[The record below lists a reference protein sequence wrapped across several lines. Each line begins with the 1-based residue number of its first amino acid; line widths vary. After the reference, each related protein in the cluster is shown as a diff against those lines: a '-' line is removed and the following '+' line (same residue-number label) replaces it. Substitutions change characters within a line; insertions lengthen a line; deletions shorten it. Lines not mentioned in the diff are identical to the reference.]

1 MEQKRIEKLTSIL
14 RKLNTGNIS
23 EDLRKEALEVVK
35 NIDPMELSIA
45 EQNLIDEGMNPHDL
59 RHLCDIHMEVLK
71 DELEKIKNKLETGHV
86 VNTLIVEHDKIL
98 EFLSMLED
106 LNNKVQALDEIKG
119 NEEYINKLHFAI
131 DNILDAEKHHK
142 REEDVLFKEL
152 EGDGITGPTRIMR
165 MEHDDLRGKKREIK
179 ELLNCINYMDF
190 DDFKERL
197 QELTAYLVFNLRD
210 HIFKEN
216 TILYPTAIDS
226 INDDSRWDDMKKR
239 CDEIGYCGFTPKDII

>member
-1 MEQKRIEKLTSIL
+1 MEQKRIEELTSIL

-106 LNNKVQALDEIKG
+106 LNNKVQALDKIKG

-142 REEDVLFKEL
+142 REEDVLFMEL

-226 INDDSRWDDMKKR
+226 INDDSRWDDMRKR

>member
-1 MEQKRIEKLTSIL
+1 MEQKRIEELTSIL

-71 DELEKIKNKLETGHV
+71 DELEKIKSKLETGHV

-131 DNILDAEKHHK
+131 DNILDAEKHHQ

-197 QELTAYLVFNLRD
+197 QNLTAYLVFNLRD

-226 INDDSRWDDMKKR
+226 INDDSRWDDMRRR

>member
-1 MEQKRIEKLTSIL
+1 MEQKRIEELTSIL

-45 EQNLIDEGMNPHDL
+45 EQNLIDEGMNPQDL

-131 DNILDAEKHHK
+131 DNILDAEKHHQ

-197 QELTAYLVFNLRD
+197 QDLTAYLVFNLRD

-226 INDDSRWDDMKKR
+226 INDDSRWDDMRRR
-239 CDEIGYCGFTPKDII
+239 CDEIGYSCFTPKDII

>member
-1 MEQKRIEKLTSIL
+1 MEQKRIEELTTIL

-98 EFLSMLED
+98 EFLSMLEE
-106 LNNKVQALDEIKG
+106 LNNNVQALDEIKG

-131 DNILDAEKHHK
+131 DNILDAEKHHQ

-197 QELTAYLVFNLRD
+197 QDLTAYLVFNLRD

-226 INDDSRWDDMKKR
+226 INDDSRWDDMRRR

>member
-1 MEQKRIEKLTSIL
+1 MEQKRIEELTSIL

-106 LNNKVQALDEIKG
+106 LNNKVQALDKIKG

-142 REEDVLFKEL
+142 REEDVLFMEL

-226 INDDSRWDDMKKR
+226 INDDSRWDDMRRR

>member
-1 MEQKRIEKLTSIL
+1 MEQKRIEELTSIL

-45 EQNLIDEGMNPHDL
+45 EQNLIDEGMNPQNL

-98 EFLSMLED
+98 EFLSMLEE
-106 LNNKVQALDEIKG
+106 LNNNVQALDEIKG

-131 DNILDAEKHHK
+131 DNILDAEKHHQ

-197 QELTAYLVFNLRD
+197 QDLTAYLVFNLRD

-226 INDDSRWDDMKKR
+226 INDDSRWDDMRRR

>member
-1 MEQKRIEKLTSIL
+1 MQ
-14 RKLNTGNIS
+14 
-23 EDLRKEALEVVK
+23 K
-35 NIDPMELSIA
+35 NII
-45 EQNLIDEGMNPHDL
+45 
-59 RHLCDIHMEVLK
+59 
-71 DELEKIKNKLETGHV
+71 
-86 VNTLIVEHDKIL
+86 
-98 EFLSMLED
+98 
-106 LNNKVQALDEIKG
+106 
-119 NEEYINKLHFAI
+119 
-131 DNILDAEKHHK
+131 K

-197 QELTAYLVFNLRD
+197 QDLTAYLVFNLRD

-226 INDDSRWDDMKKR
+226 INDDSRWDDMRRR

>member
-1 MEQKRIEKLTSIL
+1 MEQKRIEELTSIL

-45 EQNLIDEGMNPHDL
+45 EQNLIDEGMNPQDL

-131 DNILDAEKHHK
+131 DNILDAEKHHQ

-165 MEHDDLRGKKREIK
+165 MEHDDLRVKKREIK

-197 QELTAYLVFNLRD
+197 QDLTAYLVFNLRD

-226 INDDSRWDDMKKR
+226 INDDSRWDDMRRR

>member
-1 MEQKRIEKLTSIL
+1 MEQKRIEELTSIL

-23 EDLRKEALEVVK
+23 EELRKEALEVVK

-98 EFLSMLED
+98 EFLTMLED

-142 REEDVLFKEL
+142 REEDVLFMEL
-152 EGDGITGPTRIMR
+152 EGNGITGPTRIMR

-197 QELTAYLVFNLRD
+197 QDLTAYLVFNLRD

-226 INDDSRWDDMKKR
+226 INDDSRWDDMRRR

>member
-1 MEQKRIEKLTSIL
+1 MEQKRIEELTSIL

-23 EDLRKEALEVVK
+23 EELRKEALEVVK

-98 EFLSMLED
+98 EFLTMLED

-142 REEDVLFKEL
+142 REEDVLFMEL

-197 QELTAYLVFNLRD
+197 QDLTAYLVFNLRD

-226 INDDSRWDDMKKR
+226 INDDSRWDDMRRR

>member
-1 MEQKRIEKLTSIL
+1 MEQKRIEELTSIL

-106 LNNKVQALDEIKG
+106 LNNKVQDLDKIKG

-142 REEDVLFKEL
+142 REEDVLFMEL

-197 QELTAYLVFNLRD
+197 QELTSYLVFNLRD

-226 INDDSRWDDMKKR
+226 INDDRRWDDMRKR

>member
-1 MEQKRIEKLTSIL
+1 MEQKRIEELTSIL

-45 EQNLIDEGMNPHDL
+45 EQNLIDEGMNPQDL

-131 DNILDAEKHHK
+131 DNILDAEKHHQ

-197 QELTAYLVFNLRD
+197 QDLTAYLVFNLRD

-226 INDDSRWDDMKKR
+226 INDDSRWDDMRRR

>member
-1 MEQKRIEKLTSIL
+1 MEQKRIEELTSIL

-106 LNNKVQALDEIKG
+106 LNNKVQALDGIKG

-142 REEDVLFKEL
+142 REEDVLFMEL

-226 INDDSRWDDMKKR
+226 INDDSRWDDMRRR

>member
-1 MEQKRIEKLTSIL
+1 MEQKRIEELTSIL

-45 EQNLIDEGMNPHDL
+45 EQNLIDEGMNPQDL

-131 DNILDAEKHHK
+131 DNILDAEKHHQ

-197 QELTAYLVFNLRD
+197 QDLTAYLVFNLRALL
-210 HIFKEN
+210 FLSFY
-216 TILYPTAIDS
+216 ILNHHVPFS
-226 INDDSRWDDMKKR
+226 L
-239 CDEIGYCGFTPKDII
+239 F

>member
-1 MEQKRIEKLTSIL
+1 MEQKRIEELTSIL

-45 EQNLIDEGMNPHDL
+45 EQNLIDEGMNPQDL

-131 DNILDAEKHHK
+131 DNILDAEKHHQ

-197 QELTAYLVFNLRD
+197 QYLTAYLVFNLRD

-226 INDDSRWDDMKKR
+226 INDDSRWEDMRRR